1 VLVFLSAPRATIFSA
16 PSGSVRCSAF
26 ASSHGAR
33 IPADL
38 GGNGIVI
45 LGGEMDRII
54 VGRKLARQ
62 YPRARIIFSGG
73 NNNLIP
79 ADDTS
84 EADFAEELLAGLG
97 SESEQV
103 LIDRKAR
110 NTLENAEF
118 SMALARPKPGD
129 RWLLVTSAYHMPR
142 SVGLFRKVGFAIEPY
157 PIGIQ
162 KTLGWRQVLTLDST
176 FLERINQTDA
186 AAHEW
191 LGLIAYR
198 LGGLTSEFLPS
209 PTVTKDGRKIDHPD
223 TVGSL

>member
-103 LIDRKAR
+103 LIDR
-110 NTLENAEF
+110 T
-118 SMALARPKPGD
+118 MALARPKPGD
-129 RWLLVTSAYHMPR
+129 RWLLVTSA
-142 SVGLFRKVGFAIEPY
+142 
-157 PIGIQ
+157 
-162 KTLGWRQVLTLDST
+162 
-176 FLERINQTDA
+176 
-186 AAHEW
+186 
-191 LGLIAYR
+191 
-198 LGGLTSEFLPS
+198 
-209 PTVTKDGRKIDHPD
+209 
-223 TVGSL
+223 